1 MNIQHLALDDTVL
14 YVILHQI
21 EKTFCEYFYATI
33 YFYWIDIYQ
42 FESYKIDNEKY
53 SEIRYR
59 CKWSTSI
66 A

>member
-21 EKTFCEYFYATI
+21 EKIFCKYFYVTI
-33 YFYWIDIYQ
+33 YRIDIYQ
-42 FESYKIDNEKY
+42 FQSYKIDNEKY